1 MGGGGGLGGTNR
13 VASAKTF
20 DKETLK
26 QALHALGQRAHDLGK
41 TIELS
46 IYGGSALTLSY
57 DWRTAT
63 KDVDA
68 VFEADR
74 ATVRTLVAEIA
85 IENGWDANWLN
96 DGVKGFLSNADADS
110 KRLFG
115 TYPSEAE
122 PGLRVMLPKPEYLFA
137 MKCRAMRIGGVD
149 VSADIDDIRRL
160 ATEIDVRGAEQAL
173 AIVSA
178 FYPRQ
183 IIEAKPQFGIEEI
196 FGEMNT
202 DESR

>member
-1 MGGGGGLGGTNR
+1 
-13 VASAKTF
+13 VAAKIF
-20 DKETLK
+20 DRDTLK
-26 QALHALGQRAHDLGK
+26 QALQDLGRRAYALGK
-41 TIELS
+41 TVELS

-57 DWRTAT
+57 DWRLAT

-68 VFEADR
+68 VFETDR
-74 ATVRTLVAEIA
+74 LTVRRLIA
-85 IENGWDANWLN
+85 DIALENGWDANWLN

-110 KRLFG
+110 KQLFG

-137 MKCRAMRIGGVD
+137 MKCRAMRVGGAD
-149 VSADIDDIRRL
+149 ESADIDDIRHL
-160 ATEIDVRGAEQAL
+160 AAEIGVRGAEQAL

-183 IIEAKPQFGIEEI
+183 IIEAKTQFGIEEI

-202 DESR
+202 GESR